1 MSREGDLMRK
11 AFRKHLVPALVAAGF
26 VGKSIHF
33 MRLRDDSQDLL
44 SIQYWKYG
52 GSFILEFGR
61 RDRGP
66 LHTAWGPVI
75 PEESLEV
82 AYLPVGD
89 RARLQERDAPPD
101 DTFAGFSFA
110 DFGEDVAKYERLAL
124 RVASDLPQVD
134 AWLSR
139 REVGPDIAPFSG
151 A

>member
-11 AFRKHLVPALVAAGF
+11 ALRKHLFPALAAAGF

-66 LHTAWGPVI
+66 LLTAWGPVI

-82 AYLPVGD
+82 AYLPVRD

-101 DTFAGFSFA
+101 DTFAGFSFTG
-110 DFGEDVAKYERLAL
+110 FGEDVAKYEQLAL

-139 REVGPDIAPFSG
+139 REVGPDIAPFAG

>member
-11 AFRKHLVPALVAAGF
+11 AFRKHLVHALAATGF

-33 MRLRDDSQDLL
+33 MRLRDDAQDLL
-44 SIQYWKYG
+44 SIQYWKYS

-61 RDRGP
+61 RGRGP
-66 LHTAWGPVI
+66 LQTAWGPVI
-75 PEESLEV
+75 PEESLDV

-101 DTFAGFSFA
+101 TFAGFSFA
-110 DFGEDVAKYERLAL
+110 GFGEDLAKNERLAL
-124 RVASDLPQVD
+124 RVASYLPQVE
-134 AWLSR
+134 AWLSC
-139 REVGPDIAPFSG
+139 REVGPDIASFTG

>member
-11 AFRKHLVPALVAAGF
+11 AFRKHLIPALAAAGF
-26 VGKSIHF
+26 VGKSSNF
-33 MRLRDDSQDLL
+33 MRLRDDAQDLL

-66 LHTAWGPVI
+66 LQTTWGPII

-89 RARLQERDAPPD
+89 RARLQARDASLE
-101 DTFAGFSFA
+101 DTFAGFNFA
-110 DFGEDVAKYERLAL
+110 EFGEDIAKYEHLAL
-124 RVASDLPQVD
+124 RVVSYLPQVD

-139 REVGPDIAPFSG
+139 REVGPDIAPFAG